1 MTDSTADF
9 TDEQILSMN
18 PQVLEQEID
27 RAVDEQY
34 SVPQQE
40 PQNYEQQQPQEG
52 EQEQQQYVD
61 PQVYKDTYDHI
72 FAPFKAAGREFQV
85 RDVNEAISLM
95 QKGVDY
101 TRKQQALKPRLMEMR
116 ALEEQGM
123 LGSNLNY
130 AIDLFKGNP
139 QAIAKLIKEKNID
152 VNQLIPQ
159 QTTNEFGETV
169 TQPETPY
176 TPNDYSVS
184 AEKYALSEVLDDLKA
199 TNKMQ
204 TVMDTLKEFD
214 QDSLKE
220 FAKEPKY
227 LHALSNLVDSGM
239 YKDIRSEL
247 EHARIV
253 DDPSIRGLNDFQAIN
268 IIGNRMVAQAQQY
281 ANAQQAQQPI
291 QQSQYEPPQVNP
303 QQQQYVQQ
311 RQIVD
316 QRKQGVAPI
325 RQGSAPQKPNYDP
338 LYANLSDE
346 DFGKLNLN
354 DILRM

>member
-1 MTDSTADF
+1 MTDSTANF
-9 TDEQILSMN
+9 TDEQISSMN
-18 PQVLEQEID
+18 PAVLEQEISN
-27 RAVDEQY
+27 AVDEQY
-34 SVPQQE
+34 GIPQQDS
-40 PQNYEQQQPQEG
+40 QNYEQQQPQEG

-61 PQVYKDTYDHI
+61 PQVMEDTYKQI

-152 VNQLIPQ
+152 VNQIVPQ

-169 TQPETPY
+169 TQEQKPY
-176 TPNDYSVS
+176 IPNNYSVS
-184 AEKYALSEVLDDLKA
+184 PAQYELQEAFDNLKVNGTYDSTMDALG
-199 TNKMQ
+199 T
-204 TVMDTLKEFD
+204 MDNSSKTK
-214 QDSLKE
+214 
-220 FAKEPKY
+220 FAQNPKY
-227 LHALSNLVDSGM
+227 INALSNLISSGM
-239 YKDIRSEL
+239 YETIRKEL
-247 EHARIV
+247 DHARIV
-253 DDPSIRGLNDFQAIN
+253 DDPVIKGMDDFDAMDAI
-268 IIGNRMVAQAQQY
+268 GRAMVQHHQQQLAQQ
-281 ANAQQAQQPI
+281 QQGQPQQV
-291 QQSQYEPPQVNP
+291 QQQQQRYIPP
-303 QQQQYVQQ
+303 QQQQYAQQ

-325 RQGSAPQKPNYDP
+325 RQGSAPQKPMYDP
-338 LYANLSDE
+338 LACSDE
-346 DFGKLNLN
+346 EFNKINLN

>member
-9 TDEQILSMN
+9 TDEQISSMN
-18 PQVLEQEID
+18 PTVLEQEISN
-27 RAVDEQY
+27 AVDERY
-34 SVPQQE
+34 GTPQQDS
-40 PQNYEQQQPQEG
+40 QNYEQQQPQEG
-52 EQEQQQYVD
+52 EQGQQQYVD
-61 PQVYKDTYDHI
+61 PQVMEDTYKQI
-72 FAPFKAAGREFQV
+72 FAPFKAAGKEFQV
-85 RDVNEAISLM
+85 RNINEAISLM

-152 VNQLIPQ
+152 INQIVPQ

-199 TNKMQ
+199 SNKMQ
-204 TVMDTLKEFD
+204 TVMDALKGFD
-214 QDSLKE
+214 QDSLTE

-227 LHALSNLVDSGM
+227 LHALSNLIDTGA
-239 YKDIRSEL
+239 YADIRAEQYHYL
-247 EHARIV
+247 
-253 DDPSIRGLNDFQAIN
+253 DDDGE
-268 IIGNRMVAQAQQY
+268 
-281 ANAQQAQQPI
+281 NASGKTKA
-291 QQSQYEPPQVNP
+291 EFWV
-303 QQQQYVQQ
+303 
-311 RQIVD
+311 
-316 QRKQGVAPI
+316 RKC
-325 RQGSAPQKPNYDP
+325 
-338 LYANLSDE
+338 
-346 DFGKLNLN
+346 
-354 DILRM
+354 